1 MKKSAILLTLL
12 LVGSIA
18 GTYAVYE
25 LYVKKTLRE
34 LGDHLE
40 EEKLLQE
47 RLTQLEETFFRTKP
61 ETVLST
67 WRSEVQPWADAVDR
81 RAAFFNL
88 GDIPLRVPIPEEERE
103 LAKWYY
109 AEVQPK
115 MVREIETKAWES
127 GFRLPDPTFGTPD
140 PKTYGQGKDPPPREI
155 SRHLARLEFGKAI
168 TEILIDARVKNIRS
182 LEIWP
187 EQVEISGRSGDV
199 KSRTTGLDVTLSMR
213 DFALF
218 IDKLSQEDRY
228 FEVKALRLTNTRLRN
243 KNANLNVQIV
253 LAQAYYAPAKEA
265 REGGGEAR
273 SSDEMQSV
281 FVNLF
286 GSRKATVEGAKPRT
300 NKKTWWQK
308 FRQKYLPF

>member
-115 MVREIETKAWES
+115 MVRELETKAWES
-127 GFRLPDPTFGTPD
+127 GVRLPDPTFGTPD

-228 FEVKALRLTNTRLRN
+228 FEVKALRLTNTTLRN

-265 REGGGEAR
+265 REGGGEAG
-273 SSDEMQSV
+273 SSDEMQNV
-281 FVNLF
+281 FLNLF
-286 GSRKATVEGAKPRT
+286 GSRKATDEGAKPRT

>member
-61 ETVLST
+61 ETVLRI

-115 MVREIETKAWES
+115 MVRELETKAWES
-127 GFRLPDPTFGTPD
+127 GVRLPDPAFGTPD

-228 FEVKALRLTNTRLRN
+228 FEVKALRLTNTRLRD
-243 KNANLNVQIV
+243 KNADLNVQIV

-265 REGGGEAR
+265 REGGGEAG
-273 SSDEMQSV
+273 SSDEMQNV
-281 FVNLF
+281 FLNLF

>member
-61 ETVLST
+61 ETVLRI

-115 MVREIETKAWES
+115 MVRELETKAWES
-127 GFRLPDPTFGTPD
+127 GVRLPDPAFGTPD

-228 FEVKALRLTNTRLRN
+228 FEVKALRLTNTTLRD

-265 REGGGEAR
+265 REGGGEAG
-273 SSDEMQSV
+273 SSDEMQNV
-281 FVNLF
+281 FLNLF